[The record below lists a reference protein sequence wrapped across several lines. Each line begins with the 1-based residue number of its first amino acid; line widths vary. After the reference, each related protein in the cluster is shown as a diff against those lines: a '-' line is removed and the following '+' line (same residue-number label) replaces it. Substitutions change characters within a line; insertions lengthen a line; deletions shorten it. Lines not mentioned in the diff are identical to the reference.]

1 MLTSLFNYHL
11 PESSIAQ
18 RPLAQRDASLM
29 LVLDRKTGRVDHSRV
44 KDLARW
50 LLPNDR
56 LIVNRTKVVPV
67 RLFADK
73 TTGARIEIFLLR
85 PSGGDRVWEALVNP
99 ARRVRNQT
107 VLKLQPKG
115 EAEIIETLGEGHFLV
130 ELRGTGPLRP
140 FLFRHGHVP
149 LPPYIKRSD
158 DRRDRERYQTLFARE
173 AGSVAAPTA
182 GLHFTPVLLES
193 LKKRGVGKSEVILHV
208 GLGTFLP
215 VSAVETEDHVMHPEI
230 YEVLSETVKAVKE
243 TRKKGGRIAAIGT
256 TVVRALESSRN
267 ENRELVSQ
275 KGETRLFITPGYNF
289 GSVDILFTNFHQPQ
303 STLLM
308 LVCAFAGRDRV
319 MSAYE
324 EAVREGYRFLSYG
337 DAMLLI

>member
-1 MLTSLFNYHL
+1 VLTSLFNYHL